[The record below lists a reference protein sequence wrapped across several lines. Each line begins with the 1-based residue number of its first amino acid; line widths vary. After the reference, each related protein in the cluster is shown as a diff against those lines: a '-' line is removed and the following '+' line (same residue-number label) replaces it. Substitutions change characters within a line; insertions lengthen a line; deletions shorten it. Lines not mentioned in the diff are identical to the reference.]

1 MSRRPVTDKSPD
13 RLAACVLA
21 IASVLCVAKASATV
35 QETNGCGAPVP
46 RSGLY
51 TIAHGGIVRSYGL
64 KVPSGYDTNRPS
76 RLVLVF
82 HGWGGD
88 ESEFLD
94 DPTVVGESSRRGYL
108 VVAPRGIGSGPP
120 DHANNSWTFRG
131 SAAGAIVNGKTITPI
146 CDGSVTPDYTYPSC
160 RHGRALNTCS
170 WTQCQDDDDDFVRA
184 LIQHLE
190 ATLCI
195 DTQHVFAAGGSNGG
209 MFTWELGANPKM
221 ASLFRAIAP
230 IIGLPHR
237 GDLRPPGRRGG
248 LPVILITGLSDNVVP
263 PGNWDETGYTTT
275 SNDHDRFYYTG
286 ATAIVRVWSMAA
298 GCTVDR
304 REKSFDTGVSAADCR
319 SYCGA
324 APGTWPRVL
333 DCRAP
338 MGHDYQLGWA
348 WKLVLDFFDSL

>member
-1 MSRRPVTDKSPD
+1 M
-13 RLAACVLA
+13 LG
-21 IASVLCVAKASATV
+21 IAGVLCAAQAPAAV
-35 QETNGCGAPVP
+35 QETSGCGAPVP
-46 RSGLY
+46 SSGLY
-51 TIAHGGIVRSYGL
+51 TIEHGAIARSYAL
-64 KVPSGYDTNRPS
+64 KVPSGYDSHHPS

-88 ESEFLD
+88 ESEFLS

-108 VVAPRGIGSGPP
+108 VVAPRGIGSGAP

-131 SAAGAIVNGKTITPI
+131 SAEGAIANGTTITPI

-160 RHGRALNTCS
+160 RQGRALNSCS
-170 WTQCQDDDDDFVRA
+170 WTQCQADDVGFVRK
-184 LIQHLE
+184 LLEHLE
-190 ATLCI
+190 AKLCI

-209 MFTWELGANPKM
+209 MFTWELGANPET
-221 ASLFRAIAP
+221 APLFRAIAP

-237 GDLRPPGRRGG
+237 GDLRPPARPGG

-263 PGNWDETGYTTT
+263 PGNWDEAAPTTT

-286 ATAIVRVWSMAA
+286 ATAIVRVWSRAA
-298 GCTVDR
+298 GCKPGP
-304 REKSFDTGVSAADCR
+304 REKPFDTGVPAADCR

-324 APGTWPRVL
+324 GPGTWPRVL

-338 MGHDYQLGWA
+338 MGHDYQLSWS
-348 WKLVLDFFDSL
+348 WKLMLDFFDSL